1 MTDVRA
7 CVHTHSN
14 VLCSHLHDVL
24 SGLLAG
30 FGVMFETITLFTVS
44 NWAIGGLTPV
54 ATGAETVSESHA
66 HYSTAGIV
74 SIRRF
79 VFWLFD

>member
-1 MTDVRA
+1 
-7 CVHTHSN
+7 
-14 VLCSHLHDVL
+14 
-24 SGLLAG
+24 
-30 FGVMFETITLFTVS
+30 MFETITLFTVS

-74 SIRRF
+74 SIRRL
-79 VFWLFD
+79 VFWVFD